1 MCPTAATA
9 STDNGNGIGNA
20 YPTCIRCKD
29 SITSGHAYELGD
41 DRWHTHCFSCYRCEK
56 PLSCDSDFLVLGTGT
71 LICFDCSDSCK
82 SCGKKI
88 DDLAIILSSSNE
100 AYCSECFKCCKCDEK
115 ITDLRYAK
123 TKRGLFCINCHEK
136 LLAKRKHYEERKRRL
151 KKVLPE
157 IPPTDLSVPLVIPEK
172 SSRRPS
178 SPSRNHQR
186 TLSSQSVSQ
195 SMVKSNSESV
205 ISQYLDDFEANSTIE
220 GLQPLNESNTNDGK
234 ESGDDEILHTDAK
247 HARNVSIDD
256 ILNSTLEN
264 DKQDEKDVSYKE
276 KEEKR
281 RTLLNKTPLR
291 NHSANESLTKS
302 PISHRRGMVLVPNDS
317 ESSGF
322 QESEEQ
328 LSQGYEN
335 ISSKDSENYATGSDI
350 THTPSAI
357 EVTGPEDDI
366 EYATEIIPKDEQ
378 EPTQEAEGLALSMPS
393 LKVSSASN
401 DEDTLT
407 LGFDLH
413 PLVTIPSSPP
423 HPPSPPINAAALE
436 ANKNILRSHT
446 MKNQA
451 KPPSR
456 NSNTTANGG
465 GRRIGRSLSLKSKSL
480 VHNLK
485 SKTTGILDSRSP
497 SPHMS
502 NSKANSSPNATSNSF
517 GLNSPTME
525 SDTHSGWGVSS
536 TSDKSVLTRPV
547 APSSSR
553 HRTTPR
559 GKSDSTLQ
567 SDKRGIQ
574 NPSRNIPSE
583 TSDHNRSHSSAS
595 ANSNMAS
602 NVSMYRTPPLE
613 NSSMFG
619 RLTNSGSTSHYRTSS
634 WQANTKPVKEE
645 ESEPNNE
652 THAIVDAEV
661 ENETFLKKELAET
674 ELTLRKL
681 KLDLRELESKKWHL
695 TNEVDNL
702 QITKE
707 ALLQDIEILKNEKEK
722 HPSTEALNHIPEA
735 QNDKELE
742 KILES
747 SFDSAS
753 PVKQTDTASIARPAA
768 KPKFWKIFSGA
779 KQPVQAQQQQQQFY
793 QQQQPPQQQQQ
804 HLHHPGGVGNNSSIS
819 SSTSNL
825 NSNNNTS
832 SKLEIS
838 GPVLQNPNEF
848 SDMKLLPISAKA
860 HSESSSQSS
869 PSRVDGYLLH
879 GSTLVARC
887 AYEQSRIPMLIMT
900 CARHIESKEDFLK
913 AEGIY
918 RKSGSQLLIEEIER
932 EFADCGTNPST
943 ELSRLIA
950 EDIHAVASVLKRYL
964 RKLPNPVLTFQV
976 YEPLMKVVRENR
988 MMMNFPLRNSGSRN
1002 PNSPQYVNALDTIIK
1017 VLSNLPTEH
1026 YDLLKFLGRHINTV
1040 TSYSEWNLM
1049 TLHNLSL
1056 VFAPGL
1062 IRDYS
1067 GDKDIADMKER
1078 NYIVGFIFGNY
1089 KDIFGK
1095 DG

>member
-1 MCPTAATA
+1 MCPTAATV
-9 STDNGNGIGNA
+9 STDGGNA
-20 YPTCIRCKD
+20 SANTYPTCIRCKE

-115 ITDLRYAK
+115 IKDLRYAK

-157 IPPTDLSVPLVIPEK
+157 IPPTDLPVPLVIPEK

-186 TLSSQSVSQ
+186 ALSPQSVSQ

-205 ISQYLDDFEANSTIE
+205 ISQYLDDFEDNSTTE
-220 GLQPLNESNTNDGK
+220 GFEPLNENETNDAK
-234 ESGDDEILHTDAK
+234 ESGENVSQTEAK

-264 DKQDEKDVSYKE
+264 DEQDEKHLSNKE
-276 KEEKR
+276 KETKV

-317 ESSGF
+317 ESSDL
-322 QESEEQ
+322 QEPEEQ
-328 LSQGYEN
+328 LSQEYESK
-335 ISSKDSENYATGSDI
+335 SSKDSENYPIGSDCM
-350 THTPSAI
+350 HTPSAI
-357 EVTGPEDDI
+357 EVTGPEDEI
-366 EYATEIIPKDEQ
+366 EYTTEIVPNGEP
-378 EPTQEAEGLALSMPS
+378 EPTQEAAGLALNMPS
-393 LKVSSASN
+393 LQVSNASN

-407 LGFDLH
+407 LGFDLN
-413 PLVTIPSSPP
+413 PLVTIPSSPS
-423 HPPSPPINAAALE
+423 HSPSPPIPATALE

-446 MKNQA
+446 MKTQA

-456 NSNTTANGG
+456 NANASANGG

-502 NSKANSSPNATSNSF
+502 NSKVTSSPNATSSSF
-517 GLNSPTME
+517 GLSSPTME

-536 TSDKSVLTRPV
+536 ASEKSILTRPI
-547 APSSSR
+547 APSSR
-553 HRTTPR
+553 HRTTPK
-559 GKSDSTLQ
+559 GKSDSILQ
-567 SDKRGIQ
+567 SDKKGKQ
-574 NPSRNIPSE
+574 NSSRNAASE
-583 TSDHNRSHSSAS
+583 TSDHGRSHSNAS
-595 ANSNMAS
+595 ANSNMAP

-613 NSSMFG
+613 NSSVFG
-619 RLTNSGSTSHYRTSS
+619 RLTNSGPTSHYRTSS

-645 ESEPNNE
+645 ESDLKNNE
-652 THAIVDAEV
+652 KHAVVDAEV
-661 ENETFLKKELAET
+661 ENDTFLKKELAET

-707 ALLQDIEILKNEKEK
+707 TLLQDIETLKIEKEK
-722 HPSTEALNHIPEA
+722 PPSPELLNHIAEA
-735 QNDKELE
+735 QNDKELA

-747 SFDSAS
+747 SFDSLS
-753 PVKQTDTASIARPAA
+753 PVKQTDTASIARTAA

-779 KQPVQAQQQQQQFY
+779 KQPVQTQQQQQQFY
-793 QQQQPPQQQQQ
+793 QQQQPQQQQQ
-804 HLHHPGGVGNNSSIS
+804 HLHHPSGIGNNSSIS
-819 SSTSNL
+819 SSASNV

-838 GPVLQNPNEF
+838 APVLQNPNEF
-848 SDMKLLPISAKA
+848 SDMKLLPISANA
-860 HSESSSQSS
+860 HSEMSSQSS
-869 PSRVDGYLLH
+869 PSKADGNLLH

-887 AYEQSRIPMLIMT
+887 TYEQSKIPMLIMT
-900 CARHIESKEDFLK
+900 CARHIESNEDFLK

-932 EFADCGTNPST
+932 EFADCGTNTSP
-943 ELSRLIA
+943 ELLRLIA
-950 EDIHAVASVLKRYL
+950 EDVHAVASVLKRYL

-976 YEPLMKVVRENR
+976 YEPLIKIVREDR
-988 MMMNFPLRNSGSRN
+988 MMVNFPLRNAGSRN
-1002 PNSPQYVNALDTIIK
+1002 PNSPQYFNALDTIIK
-1017 VLSNLPTEH
+1017 ILSNLPTEH

-1040 TSYSEWNLM
+1040 TSYCEWNLM

-1067 GDKDIADMKER
+1067 GEKDIADMKER

-1095 DG
+1095 DV